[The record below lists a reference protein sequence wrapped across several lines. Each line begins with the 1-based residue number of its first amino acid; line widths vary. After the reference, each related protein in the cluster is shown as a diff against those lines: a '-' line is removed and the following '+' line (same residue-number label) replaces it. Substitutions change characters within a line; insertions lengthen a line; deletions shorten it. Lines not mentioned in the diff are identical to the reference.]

1 MSVDQ
6 IGESAFYGCTSIR
19 SITLPPS
26 LLLDEIRDSYIFA
39 GCTGL
44 ANLNISSGV
53 KVLSQDMFRE
63 CSALKQVII
72 PSSVTTI
79 GTLAFYRAPLEFVY
93 VLSTTPPTLSGQT
106 AFMDVPSSCIL
117 YIPKG
122 CKDAYESS
130 DWVYYFTILVMR

>member
-26 LLLDEIRDSYIFA
+26 LLLDKIRDSYIFA

-63 CSALKQVII
+63 YSALKQVII

-79 GTLAFYRAPLEFVY
+79 SGLAF
-93 VLSTTPPTLSGQT
+93 TN
-106 AFMDVPSSCIL
+106 
-117 YIPKG
+117 
-122 CKDAYESS
+122 
-130 DWVYYFTILVMR
+130 